1 MKKST
6 EKARVYFQNCWD
18 AQFALKICKNPCEKK
33 IFIEVD
39 ISPKIKYSGETNFAT
54 NLIQQLSIPA
64 VLHMENRRLR

>member
-18 AQFALKICKNPCEKK
+18 AQFALKMCKNPCEK
-33 IFIEVD
+33 ISIEVD

-54 NLIQQLSIPA
+54 NLILQLSIPA
-64 VLHMENRRLR
+64 VSHVENR